1 MTRATGLI
9 IAALVGMFLGS
20 GVTWALL
27 GGRAAAVAP
36 AAAPEARA
44 APDLLVTLAQTLEA
58 EHRRVDLLISRG
70 EVAAAIGAL
79 EEVRALKWPSV
90 AEGGEA
96 AVLLRHDLFGRLL
109 RLRLDYPEVSA
120 RPAAE
125 LLALCDQGLG
135 AEVVAAN
142 AFTARLHALRGEV
155 LEAMGRDDE
164 ALVSYEKALEQ
175 NRALLQQAL
184 AEEGR

>member
-9 IAALVGMFLGS
+9 IAASLGMFLGS
-20 GVTWALL
+20 GLTWALL
-27 GGRAAAVAP
+27 GRVEPGAAAAPGAP
-36 AAAPEARA
+36 AAAAPE
-44 APDLLVTLAQTLEA
+44 LLVTLAQALEA
-58 EHRRVDLLISRG
+58 EHRRVDLLVARG
-70 EVAAAIGAL
+70 EVAAAIAAL
-79 EEVRALKWPSV
+79 EQARALRWPSV

-96 AVLLRHDLFGRLL
+96 AVLLRHDLFGRLI
-109 RLRLDYPEVSA
+109 RLRLDHPEVSA
-120 RPAAE
+120 RPVAE

-155 LEAMGRDDE
+155 LEGLGRDDD
-164 ALVSYEKALEQ
+164 ALAAYEKALDQ